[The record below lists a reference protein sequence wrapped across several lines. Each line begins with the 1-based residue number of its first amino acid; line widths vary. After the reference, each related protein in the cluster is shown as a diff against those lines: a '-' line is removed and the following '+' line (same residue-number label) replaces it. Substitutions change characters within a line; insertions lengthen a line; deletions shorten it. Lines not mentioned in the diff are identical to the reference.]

1 MKPNKSKILN
11 FLLRNIDKEQ
21 TITLLSN
28 ELKLTR
34 IGVWKILKKLEKD
47 KIILL
52 LPIGTGKTSTYK
64 IKLNWENPLLE
75 KTLGLILTEQAMDN
89 QRWIENFKSLENHVY
104 FLIIY
109 GSILHSP
116 KEAKD
121 IDLLGVTDKNNFNE
135 IDDLIRKIQKTQ
147 IKKIHFL
154 NFTSEELKEELNKNN
169 KAFIEAVKKGIILF
183 NQEKFIKFI
192 RDLNL

>member
-11 FLLRNIDKEQ
+11 FLLRNIDKEP